1 MYQFHYFRYAYNY
14 ILALSETLKILE
26 SEDDKPAQQSENI
39 PAATQHNISSAY
51 HPTTTDYQQH
61 TAAYK
66 PEPTWQYNTAPSCL
80 QYSPSPAASNPD
92 SYDYYSEVSS
102 SPQSN
107 MSNND
112 WNQAIDDDIPLCNS
126 NLFVQQQFQP
136 YHHIPSPQP
145 MLRMPEITSALSH
158 CHWSLRLSCFL
169 VSIFDNQS
177 KERVHCVCEK
187 VQYVVIMRLN
197 YHHAIVIV

>member
-1 MYQFHYFRYAYNY
+1 MHAVQFFKFYYFRYAYNY

-39 PAATQHNISSAY
+39 SAATQHNVSSAY

-66 PEPTWQYNTAPSCL
+66 PEPAWQYNTAPSCL
-80 QYSPSPAASNPD
+80 QYSPSPAASSPD
-92 SYDYYSEVSS
+92 SFDYYSEVSS

-126 NLFVQQQFQP
+126 NLFVQQQQFQP
-136 YHHIPSPQP
+136 YHHNPSPQP
-145 MLRMPEITSALSH
+145 MLCMPEITSALSH
-158 CHWSLRLSCFL
+158 CH
-169 VSIFDNQS
+169 
-177 KERVHCVCEK
+177 
-187 VQYVVIMRLN
+187 
-197 YHHAIVIV
+197 